1 MKHAIDGGA
10 RLDGLIACVLRDVR
24 LFCSGMPTTITPA
37 GITQQVQ
44 RLLHERE
51 KHAAAIES
59 IDRTVREIERLLSG
73 GGSGTSTRRTTDAGN
88 GSSRSPRGRVRRTLT
103 AQSGRRTRRRYAM
116 SGEESIL
123 AFIKKHGS
131 PTTQQIK
138 AHWQSERRGGTADN
152 ALTKMV
158 KEKRLKRKPI
168 EGARGS
174 TYELA

>member
-1 MKHAIDGGA
+1 MSIDSVQLA
-10 RLDGLIACVLRDVR
+10 DLRHRLTCLLDDVR
-24 LFCSGMPTTITPA
+24 LFCAGMPTTTSPA
-37 GITQQVQ
+37 GVARQLQS
-44 RLLHERE
+44 LLEERQ
-51 KHAAAIES
+51 KHATAIEF
-59 IDRTVREIERLLSG
+59 IDQTVREIERLLAG
-73 GGSGTSTRRTTDAGN
+73 GVAGAGRAVGAGN
-88 GSSRSPRGRVRRTLT
+88 GASRRPRGRMAR
-103 AQSGRRTRRRYAM
+103 AGNGRRTRRRYSM

-158 KEKRLKRKPI
+158 KEKRLKRKPL

-174 TYELA
+174 TYELT